1 MSSYENLLV
10 QLEDRLKEKNIK
22 KGEVSK
28 YLLLYGFE
36 PSDLE
41 RLLSVNWDNAII
53 LNHLITTI
61 SFDNEYRDKKVEL
74 LEHISDNTDIK
85 YDKDKIKS
93 LTSLVKNI
101 DLFSSDLD
109 MLDIIVN
116 MVLKAKTELGAV
128 SSVEVTNKL
137 LEYFSEDDQKV
148 DRGTLL
154 RMVEIVGFMTR
165 EEEIYKVEAAKEI
178 TKNYSKNKIGSMCG
192 LVAIMDVAKNK
203 DQAQMVVDISKNK
216 GICNHGLELEAA
228 IKAVKTDINGLEEL
242 SEVLSYSNLVAEDD
256 LRDDINAIKESSKT
270 RKIIK

>member
-10 QLEDRLKEKNIK
+10 QLEDRIKEKNIK

-53 LNHLITTI
+53 LNHLITAI

-74 LEHISDNTDIK
+74 LERISDNTDIK
-85 YDKDKIKS
+85 HDKDKIKS

-137 LEYFSEDDQKV
+137 LEYLSEDDQKV
-148 DRGTLL
+148 DKGTLL

-178 TKNYSKNKIGSMCG
+178 TENYSKNKIGSMCG
-192 LVAIMDVAKNK
+192 LVAIMDVANNK